1 MLQSTPREDLN
12 KVKTRSIYIELD
24 FDNLTKDNAYRK
36 YVDYRKST
44 EDSIILN
51 IFYGHILNILQCK
64 LCYQSYSFENIMG
77 IPLLFSNDTNNNE
90 NDMLD
95 MYFEESNV
103 D

>member
-1 MLQSTPREDLN
+1 M
-12 KVKTRSIYIELD
+12 KTRSIYIELD

-36 YVDYRKST
+36 YVDYHKST

-77 IPLLFSNDTNNNE
+77 IPLLFSNDTNNNV